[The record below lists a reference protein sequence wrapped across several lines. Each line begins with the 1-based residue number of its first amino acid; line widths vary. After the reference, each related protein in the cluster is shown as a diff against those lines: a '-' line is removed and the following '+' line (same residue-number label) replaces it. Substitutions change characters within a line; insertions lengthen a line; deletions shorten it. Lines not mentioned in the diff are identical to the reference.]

1 MTTDLGHIPL
11 HPPATRRMSL
21 ATVRRGAA
29 IKPPK
34 IVIYGTPGI
43 GKTTFAA
50 GAPNPIFLQ
59 TEDGLGLI
67 DAARF
72 GDVARTYQDVL
83 DAITVLLEEPHDFQ
97 SLVVDSLDQLEPLI
111 WDHVCQRE
119 GKKNIEAF
127 GYGRGYQFAAD
138 ELRVFL
144 SGLDAI
150 RDRGMTVVV
159 VAHSEIRRFE
169 SPEHEPFDRYQMRL
183 HKLANDIVCEWA
195 DALLFASYK
204 VHVVRDQVKGQERS
218 RGAGKGDR
226 VIYTEERPAFRAK
239 NRYRLPPEL
248 PLSWDAFQGAIGAS
262 VDDTNAADITTTN

>member
-1 MTTDLGHIPL
+1 MTDLGHIPL
-11 HPPATRRMSL
+11 TPPSSRRMSL
-21 ATVRRGAA
+21 ASVRRGAA
-29 IKPPK
+29 LKPPK

-50 GAPNPIFLQ
+50 SAPDPIFIQ

-67 DAARF
+67 DAAHF
-72 GDVARTYQDVL
+72 GDVARSYQDVL
-83 DAITVLLEEPHDFQ
+83 DAITTLLEEPHDFQ
-97 SLVVDSLDQLEPLI
+97 SVVFDSLDQLEPLI
-111 WDHVCQRE
+111 WQHVAERE
-119 GKKNIEAF
+119 SKKNIEAF
-127 GYGRGYQFAAD
+127 GYGKGYILAA
-138 ELRVFL
+138 EEFRTFL
-144 SGLDAI
+144 SGLDAL

-159 VAHSEIRRFE
+159 IAHSEIKRFE

-226 VIYTEERPAFRAK
+226 VLYTEERPAFRAK
-239 NRYRLPPEL
+239 NRYRLPAEL
-248 PLSWDAFQGAIGAS
+248 PLSWESFQAAVS
-262 VDDTNAADITTTN
+262 ANFTDSTN